1 MKTIYPWQESKW
13 DEITGRIKN
22 HTLPHALLL
31 TGPAGIG
38 KKSFSFAMVQNILC
52 EVSSGKDFACGQC
65 KSCLLIKGDTHPDI
79 KFIQP
84 SGKSITIGVDQ
95 IRELIHYV
103 SLTPHMGKRK
113 IALIHDAEKM
123 NTNAANSLL
132 KSLEE
137 PPQSSL
143 ILLVSSRHNT
153 LLPTIRSRCQVISLP
168 LPTQD
173 VAEKWLSSNMTNDL
187 DNTLLLALSQG
198 APLSALALSQD
209 NILHNRLQQ
218 FNQLTQL
225 SQQKNDP
232 VSISAYWLKF
242 GAEYS
247 IYWLNTWIKD
257 MAKLKVSTKSKFLN
271 NPDLQQELQQL
282 SQHIPLKK
290 ILTFQLQTENAAKLL
305 RSNMNQELLLE
316 DILINWVT
324 LTRQGAKQ

>member
-1 MKTIYPWQESKW
+1 MQTIYPWQASKW
-13 DEITGRIKN
+13 AEITSRIKN
-22 HTLPHALLL
+22 NTLPHALLL

-38 KKSFSFAMVQNILC
+38 KKSFSCAMAQNILC

-65 KSCLLIKGDTHPDI
+65 KSCLLINGDTHPDI
-79 KFIQP
+79 KFIEP
-84 SGKSITIGVDQ
+84 SGKSASIGVDQ
-95 IRELIHYV
+95 IRELTHYV
-103 SLTPHMGKRK
+103 TLTPHIGRRK
-113 IALIHDAEKM
+113 IVLIHDAEKM

-153 LLPTIRSRCQVISLP
+153 LLPTIRSRCQVVSLA
-168 LPTQD
+168 LPTHS
-173 VAEKWLSSNMTNDL
+173 VAEKWLASKITSDL
-187 DNTLLLALSQG
+187 DSRLLLALSQG

-209 NILHNRLQQ
+209 NMLNSRLQQ

-232 VSISAYWLKF
+232 VTVSGCWLKS

-247 IYWLNTWIKD
+247 IYWLNAWIKD
-257 MAKLKVSTKSKFLN
+257 MAKLKVSAESKFLN
-271 NPDLQQELQQL
+271 NPDLQPELQQL
-282 SQHIPLKK
+282 SHHIPLKK
-290 ILTFQLQTENAAKLL
+290 LLEFQLQIENGAKLL
-305 RSNMNQELLLE
+305 RSNMNQELLFE
-316 DILINWVT
+316 DILINWVI